1 MNVFVKDLF
10 PKYFELQSKDQ
21 LSESE
26 LSLQSTIVGYF
37 KNIKQTVLSESE
49 DLLGTSQLI
58 FTVAIEWKGE
68 THHNDIRKLLLEA
81 GWITH
86 QDGKNK
92 LLFTPFI
99 EIMTDYL
106 QTSRKFSKRFIREG
120 KYMLCYIRSGHN
132 DNEMLFTLT
141 CFQIQSAKEMM
152 TISKTLASSNFLLV
166 PTIKSSR
173 SVSLPNTDQIV
184 SNVVHKLLTA
194 NQSQATRDGVEVRK
208 SRLSFLKRPF
218 KLHHRGSEED
228 LLNKLKNAVMS
239 ELSSIYKAY
248 INFNGAGE
256 PWSRDAGNSKLS
268 KREYKEHLSN
278 LTCGKLITGIWDDVN
293 VEQFLGQ
300 VNHIIK
306 DSLDQYGTA
315 EGSPDGIQ
323 DVILYKC
330 NPRIKNA
337 SCGIIEG
344 ALTKCVLKAVDTFQH
359 RNAFIDTPEVAA
371 VCASAMMKPHKMIQ
385 IASAIL
391 PPVLVD
397 QENALT
403 ITRNSSEPIAPNSYY
418 AQVLIN
424 KQHVDFI
431 LNKVIK
437 ASLSETTIQK
447 FTVLEKR
454 IEIQDIVEVASE
466 NMWNH
471 YQFLDSDDLQ
481 ASMLKICTRKHSAI
495 ELSLR
500 HHMSFSSN
508 LQKMVK
514 IWFSNTSPVAE
525 EEPDSYQLISI
536 DKKCDCALKISP
548 RMLLEVGLKPAIVNL
563 ASMIVGTLISNDSF
577 GLYHVP
583 TIIITGSIM
592 DSLQF
597 SSHTEQCL
605 KNNVYNCFYMHQ
617 RKPTLFFHDNKEA
630 DRNLTQY
637 LGRGSYSQLSSTSYF
652 VEFHLVSYSN
662 EDIIVGVQHEENDF
676 SKKLKIERRKNET
689 LCDLVNFRLDGMYPL
704 LKRGNILN
712 PEGTSKSFC
721 IRFCNAIRVDILTL
735 ETTLKAPIRRR
746 IWSGEVSWGCFPKY
760 PVTINVSPAN
770 HRSAVEISIFSLK
783 DAWIQEQDTFGLC
796 DVKESVI
803 VHERLNL
810 KAVS

>member
-1 MNVFVKDLF
+1 
-10 PKYFELQSKDQ
+10 
-21 LSESE
+21 
-26 LSLQSTIVGYF
+26 
-37 KNIKQTVLSESE
+37 
-49 DLLGTSQLI
+49 
-58 FTVAIEWKGE
+58 
-68 THHNDIRKLLLEA
+68 
-81 GWITH
+81 
-86 QDGKNK
+86 
-92 LLFTPFI
+92 
-99 EIMTDYL
+99 
-106 QTSRKFSKRFIREG
+106 
-120 KYMLCYIRSGHN
+120 
-132 DNEMLFTLT
+132 
-141 CFQIQSAKEMM
+141 
-152 TISKTLASSNFLLV
+152 
-166 PTIKSSR
+166 
-173 SVSLPNTDQIV
+173 
-184 SNVVHKLLTA
+184 
-194 NQSQATRDGVEVRK
+194 
-208 SRLSFLKRPF
+208 
-218 KLHHRGSEED
+218 
-228 LLNKLKNAVMS
+228 
-239 ELSSIYKAY
+239 
-248 INFNGAGE
+248 
-256 PWSRDAGNSKLS
+256 
-268 KREYKEHLSN
+268 

-514 IWFSNTSPVAE
+514 IWVK
-525 EEPDSYQLISI
+525 SI
-536 DKKCDCALKISP
+536 KK
-548 RMLLEVGLKPAIVNL
+548 
-563 ASMIVGTLISNDSF
+563 
-577 GLYHVP
+577 
-583 TIIITGSIM
+583 
-592 DSLQF
+592 
-597 SSHTEQCL
+597 
-605 KNNVYNCFYMHQ
+605 
-617 RKPTLFFHDNKEA
+617 
-630 DRNLTQY
+630 
-637 LGRGSYSQLSSTSYF
+637 LSSG
-652 VEFHLVSYSN
+652 HN
-662 EDIIVGVQHEENDF
+662 
-676 SKKLKIERRKNET
+676 
-689 LCDLVNFRLDGMYPL
+689 
-704 LKRGNILN
+704 
-712 PEGTSKSFC
+712 
-721 IRFCNAIRVDILTL
+721 
-735 ETTLKAPIRRR
+735 
-746 IWSGEVSWGCFPKY
+746 
-760 PVTINVSPAN
+760 
-770 HRSAVEISIFSLK
+770 
-783 DAWIQEQDTFGLC
+783 
-796 DVKESVI
+796 
-803 VHERLNL
+803 
-810 KAVS
+810 